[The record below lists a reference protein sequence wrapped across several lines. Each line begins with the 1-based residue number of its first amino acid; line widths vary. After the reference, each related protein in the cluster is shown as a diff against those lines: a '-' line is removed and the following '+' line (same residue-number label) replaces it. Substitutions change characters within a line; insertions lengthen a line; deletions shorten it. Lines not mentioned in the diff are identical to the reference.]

1 MNRNIRQ
8 AVVMALVVALWFSSA
23 LWWPDDPAPAIDAS
37 RQAGLTQIQAR
48 RYQRQLHYP
57 VYAVSAKTQPNRRV
71 DIKAQAAGMISK
83 VAALRGAAVSAD
95 DLICMLD
102 DQGRQA
108 ALRAAQAAV
117 ERADLEYRGV
127 VSLQSGGFQS
137 DLEIARALADLQA
150 ARSALAV
157 ARNAVDHL
165 RMAAPFAGIVEERA
179 LELGDYVRPGQLCA
193 TLVEL
198 DPLRVVAQV
207 AAANIDQLKIG
218 QSAQFGLSS
227 GDKHPAIISY
237 LAHTADAITRT
248 YRVEAQVAN
257 PTRALRAG
265 LAGELEV
272 GLPSVA
278 AQLIPAAVL
287 QLDDAGRSMVKV
299 LSEDDRVVDI
309 NVQIISGN
317 ASGVWVQGL
326 PPQVALI
333 TVGQNYVIAGE
344 RVDAVF
350 SDPLER

>member
-1 MNRNIRQ
+1 
-8 AVVMALVVALWFSSA
+8 MALVVALWFSSA
-23 LWWPDDPAPAIDAS
+23 LWWPDDPPPAVDAS
-37 RQAGLTQIQAR
+37 TQAGLTQIQAR
-48 RYQRQLHYP
+48 WYQRQPHYP
-57 VYAVSAKTQPNRRV
+57 VYTVSATTQPNRRV

-83 VAALRGAAVSAD
+83 VAVLRGATVAAG
-95 DLICMLD
+95 DLICKLD
-102 DQGRQA
+102 DQGRHA

-117 ERADLEYRGV
+117 ERADLEHRGV
-127 VSLQSGGFQS
+127 VSLKRGGFQS
-137 DLEIARALADLQA
+137 DLAIARALAELQA

-157 ARNAVDHL
+157 ARNTVDHL
-165 RMAAPFAGIVEERA
+165 RMVAPFAGIVEERA

-207 AAANIDQLKIG
+207 AAANINQLRIG
-218 QSAQFGLSS
+218 QSGQFGLSS
-227 GDKHPAIISY
+227 DDKYPAIITY
-237 LAHTADAITRT
+237 LAHTADTTTRT

-257 PTRALRAG
+257 PTLALRAG

-272 GLPSVA
+272 ALPSFA

-299 LSEDDRVVDI
+299 LAEDDRVVNI

-326 PPQVALI
+326 PPRVALI

>member
-23 LWWPDDPAPAIDAS
+23 LWWPDDPAPAVDAS
-37 RQAGLTQIQAR
+37 PQAGLTQIQAR
-48 RYQRQLHYP
+48 WYQRQPHYP
-57 VYAVSAKTQPNRRV
+57 VYTVSATTQPNRRV

-83 VAALRGAAVSAD
+83 VAVLRGATVAAG

-102 DQGRQA
+102 DQGRRA

-117 ERADLEYRGV
+117 ERADLEHRGV
-127 VSLQSGGFQS
+127 VSLKRGGFQS
-137 DLEIARALADLQA
+137 DLAIARALAELQA
-150 ARSALAV
+150 ARSVLAV
-157 ARNAVDHL
+157 ARNTVDHL
-165 RMAAPFAGIVEERA
+165 RMVAPFAGIVEERA

-198 DPLRVVAQV
+198 DPLRVVTQV
-207 AAANIDQLKIG
+207 AAANINQLRIG

-227 GDKHPAIISY
+227 GDKYPAIITY
-237 LAHTADAITRT
+237 LAHTADTTTRT

-257 PTRALRAG
+257 PTQALRAG

-272 GLPSVA
+272 ALPSVA

-299 LSEDDRVVDI
+299 LAEDDRVVNI

-326 PPQVALI
+326 PPRVALI

>member
-1 MNRNIRQ
+1 
-8 AVVMALVVALWFSSA
+8 MALVVALWLSSA
-23 LWWPDDPAPAIDAS
+23 LWWPDDPPPAVDAS
-37 RQAGLTQIQAR
+37 PQAGLTQIQAR
-48 RYQRQLHYP
+48 WYQRQPHYP
-57 VYAVSAKTQPNRRV
+57 VYTVSATTQPNRRV

-83 VAALRGAAVSAD
+83 VAVLRGATVAAG
-95 DLICMLD
+95 DLICKLD
-102 DQGRQA
+102 DQGRHA

-117 ERADLEYRGV
+117 ERADLEHRGV
-127 VSLQSGGFQS
+127 VSLKRGGFQS
-137 DLEIARALADLQA
+137 DLAIARALAELQA

-157 ARNAVDHL
+157 ARNTVDHL
-165 RMAAPFAGIVEERA
+165 RMVAPFAGIVEERA

-198 DPLRVVAQV
+198 DALRIVAQV
-207 AAANIDQLKIG
+207 AAANINQLRIG
-218 QSAQFGLSS
+218 QTAQFGLSS
-227 GDKHPAIISY
+227 GDKYPAIITY
-237 LAHTADAITRT
+237 LAHTADTTTRT

-257 PTRALRAG
+257 PTLALRAG

-272 GLPSVA
+272 ALPSVA

-299 LSEDDRVVDI
+299 LAEDARVVNI

-326 PPQVALI
+326 PPRVALI